1 MRVQSDVLSVLLRR
15 IARIDLAGS
24 PLDLA
29 WMVGLDGVPLYV
41 IGQQS
46 FVIGGERRRNGLFE
60 FGTVPRYQV
69 DPKSFSQSK
78 EVAPRV
84 AVAFGKL
91 IDQVLY
97 AGGGLGDDL
106 LLFSLPQRHLSTERT
121 FEQSLEVGCN

>member
-1 MRVQSDVLSVLLRR
+1 MSVLLGR
-15 IARIDLAGS
+15 IARIDLA
-24 PLDLA
+24 
-29 WMVGLDGVPLYV
+29 WMVGLNGVQLHV

-46 FVIGGERRRNGLFE
+46 FVIGGERRRNGLFKCV
-60 FGTVPRYQV
+60 TLARHQV
-69 DPKSFSQSK
+69 DPKSFSQSE

-91 IDQVLY
+91 IDQLLY

-106 LLFSLPQRHLSTERT
+106 LLFSLPQRHLSIERT